1 MNTKI
6 LRELQTAVIAMAILM
21 VVVCFIYPLTIWAGA
36 QLVFKNQANGS
47 LIVEKNKVIGSSLIG
62 QSFTSDRSFHPR
74 PSAAGKGYDATSS
87 GGSNLGPISDK
98 GLKDTAERVA
108 NYRLINRLDPG
119 VKVPIDAVTASASG
133 LDPHISPKNAELQ
146 VLRVAEKRNLNVDV
160 VHKLIKEHTEKPDW
174 GFLGESGVN
183 VLRLNLALDH
193 LQP

>member
-1 MNTKI
+1 MSTKI

-21 VVVCFIYPLTIWAGA
+21 VVVCLIYPFTIWAGA
-36 QLVFKNQANGS
+36 QLIFKNQANGS
-47 LIVEKNKVIGSSLIG
+47 LIVESGKVVGSSLIG

-98 GLKDTAERVA
+98 GLKETAERVA

-146 VLRVAEKRNLNVDV
+146 ALRVAEKRNLNVDV
-160 VHKLIKEHTEKPDW
+160 VYKLIKEHTEKPDW